1 MKRAVSAVPAKSK
14 LWIALPAVLAFAVIV
29 LARLPASWVIASPP
43 APISCATVEG
53 SIWSG
58 TCSGLTVHGT
68 SVGDLTWQVHP
79 ARLLA
84 GKLAAQVAVTRGDS
98 SARADVEVG
107 LNKSVTARNIAVDM
121 PLDPTLIRQLPANL
135 RGNAHVDLALARI
148 ENGVITELQGRIEA
162 HDLEQRGGN
171 TTPLGSYSVTFL
183 GGSGEP
189 RGQLR
194 DLGGPLAVE
203 GALRLTRGPGFEL
216 QGLVA
221 VRPGA
226 SAELAKDIQYLGSPD
241 AQGRRP
247 FSLAATF

>member
-1 MKRAVSAVPAKSK
+1 MKRAVSAVPAKSR
-14 LWIALPAVLAFAVIV
+14 LWIALPAVLAFAAIV

-43 APISCATVEG
+43 APNSCAAVEG

-58 TCSGLTVHGT
+58 TCSGLTVRGT
-68 SVGDLTWQVHP
+68 PVGDLTWQLHP
-79 ARLLA
+79 VRLLA
-84 GKLAAQVAVTRGDS
+84 GKLAAHVAVTRGVS

-107 LNKSVTARNIAVDM
+107 LNKSITARNLVADM
-121 PLDPTLIRQLPANL
+121 SLDPVLIPQLPANL

-148 ENGVITELQGRIEA
+148 DNGVITQLQGRIEA

-171 TTPLGSYSVTFL
+171 TTPLGSYSLTFL

-203 GALRLTRGPGFEL
+203 GALRVTREPGFEL

-221 VRPGA
+221 ARPDA
-226 SAELAKDIQYLGSPD
+226 PADLARDIQYLGSPD
-241 AQGRRP
+241 PEGRRP
-247 FSLAATF
+247 FSLEGTF